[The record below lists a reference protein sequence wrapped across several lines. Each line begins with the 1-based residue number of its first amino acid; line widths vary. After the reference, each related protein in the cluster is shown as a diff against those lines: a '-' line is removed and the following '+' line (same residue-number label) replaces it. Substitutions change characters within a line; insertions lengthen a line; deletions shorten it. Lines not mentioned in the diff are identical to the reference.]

1 MRLRYDRWRRAGS
14 LASRQMEVNAHIRK
28 QAFEPAVKHNVDLI
42 FTCVCV
48 FETRVERK
56 AEAKPGLKII

>member
-1 MRLRYDRWRRAGS
+1 M
-14 LASRQMEVNAHIRK
+14 ASRQMEVNAHIRK

-42 FTCVCV
+42 FACVCV